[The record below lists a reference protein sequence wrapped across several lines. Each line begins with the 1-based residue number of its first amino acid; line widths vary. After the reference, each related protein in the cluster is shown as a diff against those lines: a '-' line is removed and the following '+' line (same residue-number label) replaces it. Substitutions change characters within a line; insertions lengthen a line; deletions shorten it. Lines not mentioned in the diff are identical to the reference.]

1 MAKVNRPDAHYT
13 PLNAAQERQIRALFQ
28 AVMDDNIVLIRSFAG
43 DSAGSYVLSK
53 NVNRV
58 TEKHPELLKTA
69 VSMMLYPAIKWM
81 LQAKDIDALI
91 RACECMDTNSI
102 DAADIQRLR
111 EIQTWLSP
119 YVDRD
124 AVHFRRRDLYFRTC
138 EKLVSTIQNVRQE
151 LHFENHYT
159 QAMGDIYDCFLDP
172 QKLVYNNR
180 HKIVQYCERCI
191 ELTYNIAGEDIE
203 ECYERLMEP
212 VDMDGVEEA
221 SLYHNVP
228 QLLTEYARILWRAKR
243 SLDPAMKMLST
254 ASYEELVHSANHTS
268 GRIHDEAYILVEYV
282 KIIRGAVEM
291 LKSFPGG
298 VAYYDIIS
306 AIIEGKKD
314 CKKDAEIARQLGIS
328 PGPYSSKKAHAI
340 GVFGCILWGCDVTS
354 LLNCLIDHRV

>member
-1 MAKVNRPDAHYT
+1 MAKVNNPDACHS

-81 LQAKDIDALI
+81 LQAKDIDTLI
-91 RACECMDTNSI
+91 KACECMDINTI

-124 AVHFRRRDLYFRTC
+124 AVHFRRRELYFSTC

-151 LHFENHYT
+151 LHFESHYT

-172 QKLVYNNR
+172 QKLIYNNR

-191 ELTYNIAGEDIE
+191 PPLLKRNIHI
-203 ECYERLMEP
+203 
-212 VDMDGVEEA
+212 
-221 SLYHNVP
+221 
-228 QLLTEYARILWRAKR
+228 
-243 SLDPAMKMLST
+243 
-254 ASYEELVHSANHTS
+254 SANNAAKPLFLPLRTLS
-268 GRIHDEAYILVEYV
+268 SVPSVNRFVV
-282 KIIRGAVEM
+282 SR
-291 LKSFPGG
+291 KSAISLISAGFAMNKSGG
-298 VAYYDIIS
+298 V
-306 AIIEGKKD
+306 
-314 CKKDAEIARQLGIS
+314 
-328 PGPYSSKKAHAI
+328 PM
-340 GVFGCILWGCDVTS
+340 
-354 LLNCLIDHRV
+354 LLQKSM